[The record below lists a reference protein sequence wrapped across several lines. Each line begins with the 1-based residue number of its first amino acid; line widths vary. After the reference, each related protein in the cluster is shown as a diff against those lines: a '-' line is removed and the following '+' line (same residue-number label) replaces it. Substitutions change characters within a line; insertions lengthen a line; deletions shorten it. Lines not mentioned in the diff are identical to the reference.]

1 MTHTILVVDDQ
12 PDERD
17 AMADLLRRHHYLVDV
32 AGNGKE
38 AIDRL
43 RDGALLPSAVLLDLN
58 MPVMDGWEF
67 LFHIAQDDVLRHMPV
82 IVISGSPFVMGPPV
96 APSNVAFMA
105 KPVRPKVILGV
116 IADMLLHTALAR
128 APVARVY
135 TVVSIDDV
143 DTERYVAASREPV
156 PLAPG

>member
-12 PDERD
+12 ADERD
-17 AMADLLRRHHYLVDV
+17 AMADLLGRHHYLVEV

-43 RDGALLPSAVLLDLN
+43 RDGTSLPSVVLLDLN

-67 LFHIAQDDVLRHMPV
+67 LFHIAQDDVLRHLPV
-82 IVISGSPFVMGPPV
+82 VVISGSPSVLGPPL

-105 KPVRPKVILGV
+105 KPLRPHAILGV
-116 IADMLLHTALAR
+116 IADMLLHAALAR
-128 APVARVY
+128 PPTARVY
-135 TVVSIDDV
+135 TVVPIDDV
-143 DTERYVAASREPV
+143 DTERYVVASREPT